1 VAAPVNQYGI
11 LTTVNQLQEVGKSNS
26 QAGEN
31 RKSITMPGTLWQ
43 HKSIESC
50 HVQHNFSLYRVTSP
64 AKLPL

>member
-1 VAAPVNQYGI
+1 MAAPVNQYGI
-11 LTTVNQLQEVGKSNS
+11 LTTVSQLQEVGRSNS

-50 HVQHNFSLYRVTSP
+50 HVQPNFFLYRVTSP